1 MKRPNDILWK
11 GMVEQVFEDL
21 LRFVFP
27 DVDAEF
33 DLQRG
38 VEFLDKELG
47 EMYPEPYKATSTRVV
62 DKLIKVYRRDGQE
75 RWMLIHVEVQGDS
88 GKDFARRMFTYYY
101 RILDRFNQPV
111 TAIAIFTGRNR
122 ANMQSKF
129 EDHCLGT
136 HILYQYNIICIRDY
150 PDELLINNKNP
161 FALVMLVAKSVLLS
175 GKNLDYKLL
184 KQKILILN
192 LLHERGLMT
201 DPKINEIFIFL
212 NNYILFKENEIN
224 LTFMQHVD
232 QLTGKTNTM
241 GVLEQLAQIKAEE
254 GLEKGLQQGRAEERE
269 KIVKSL
275 LASTKFTIKEI
286 ASLLGVSVS
295 FVAKH
300 KRSLQLK

>member
-1 MKRPNDILWK
+1 MLWK
-11 GMVEQVFEDL
+11 GVLEQVFEDL

-38 VEFLDKELG
+38 VLFLDKELG
-47 EMYPEPYKATSTRVV
+47 EMYPEPYQATSTRVV

-75 RWMLIHVEVQGDS
+75 RWMLIHLEVQGDS

-136 HILYQYNIICIRDY
+136 HILYQYNIINIRDY
-150 PDELLINNKNP
+150 PDELLINNENP

-175 GKNLDYKLL
+175 GKDLDNKLL
-184 KQKILILN
+184 EQKILILN
-192 LLHERGLMT
+192 LLLERGLMR

-212 NNYILFKENEIN
+212 NNYILFKKKEIN
-224 LTFMQHVD
+224 LTFMQQVD

-241 GVLEQLAQIKAEE
+241 SVIEILAQQKAEE
-254 GLEKGLQQGRAEERE
+254 ALEKGRVEERE
-269 KIVKSL
+269 KNVKSL
-275 LASTKFTIKEI
+275 LASSKFSVKEI
-286 ASLLGVSVS
+286 ASLLGVSQY
-295 FVAKH
+295 FVAKQ